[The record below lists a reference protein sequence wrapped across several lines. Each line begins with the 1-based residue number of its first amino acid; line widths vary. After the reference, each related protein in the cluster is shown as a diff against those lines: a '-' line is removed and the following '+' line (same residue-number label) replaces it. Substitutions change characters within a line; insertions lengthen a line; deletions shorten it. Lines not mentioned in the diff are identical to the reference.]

1 MERARVIK
9 SIYEKGKSLNLYMER
24 ARGSKSINGKGK
36 RQ

>member
-9 SIYEKGKSLNLYMER
+9 SIHGKGKSLNLYMER